1 MLFSMRPFKYFSILL
16 ILFLFTGCGSD
27 LPIEKKITNSYSL
40 LDQDSSKV
48 IFPDD
53 YKGKLVVVG
62 FIFTN
67 CPDICPL
74 TINNLQQI
82 QNDLK
87 KQRIDN
93 VEVLAISFDPL
104 RDTPSILKLNAK
116 VRGIKTDNFHFLTG
130 KQKEIDSLM
139 SVMGITAFTGDT
151 TYTKSGEP
159 IYFFVHTDR
168 ISLMDE
174 ERQVRGEYSG
184 SRVKASTVIDDIK
197 TLR

>member
-1 MLFSMRPFKYFSILL
+1 MRPFKYFSILFIL
-16 ILFLFTGCGSD
+16 ILFTGCGSD
-27 LPIEKKITNSYSL
+27 LPIEKKITSSYSL
-40 LDQDSSKV
+40 LDQDSIKV

-139 SVMGITAFTGDT
+139 SAMGITAFTDDT

-174 ERQVRGEYSG
+174 EGQVRGEYSG
-184 SRVKASTVIDDIK
+184 SRVKASTVINDIK